1 MDNET
6 KNQVLNDEILQQN
19 ILLAMEQ
26 DAANQEDAI
35 IQDITS
41 NMMIPKSGLEK
52 ELFDGVNDLDL

>member
-41 NMMIPKSGLEK
+41 NMMIPMSI
-52 ELFDGVNDLDL
+52 DL